1 MKRIAIVLTLLIV
14 LLAPS
19 SMALAAPHDRIIR
32 DGDRVTENI
41 TVIDDVLIVEEGGV
55 VDGDVTVFDGT
66 VEIAGEVTGDV
77 TVFGGDVIVSGAIDG
92 DLVLFAGNLDLRPGA
107 TVGGSC
113 FSFGASVNDESD
125 AVSCP
130 TFGEHFIPGD
140 VLGAIVPPE
149 RLTPDRPTPPEPPV
163 APEVPTPRPPEV
175 RGPSLTARL
184 GYFFLDVGEVVGRSL
199 LLGILALIVATVFP
213 SQLQRVS
220 YAIRRKPAASGA
232 VGILTAIGGPS
243 LIVLLL
249 VVLAITC
256 VGLLLYPAVFLL
268 ALAMLGAALF
278 GWVAL
283 GDVLGRMLFRSLH
296 GNSQPL
302 AVALGTALLT
312 LVFGGLG
319 LLPFIWGEGLAIGL
333 LVCVGLGAAAL
344 TQFGTKPYPPGSPP
358 ENSDK
363 VEATL
368 KTMPSE

>member
-1 MKRIAIVLTLLIV
+1 MKRIAIVLALLIV

-32 DGDRVTENI
+32 DGDTVTENI
-41 TVIDDVLIVEEGGV
+41 TVIDDSLTVEEGGI

-66 VEIAGEVTGDV
+66 VEIAGEVTGDI
-77 TVFGGDVIVSGAIDG
+77 TVFDGDVVVSGAVDG
-92 DLVLFAGNLDLRPGA
+92 DLVLFAGNLELSPTA
-107 TVGGSC
+107 TVGGDC
-113 FSFGASVNDESD
+113 FSFGASVSDDSD

-130 TFGEHFIPGD
+130 TFGGQFIPGD
-140 VLGAIVPPE
+140 VLGSIIPPE
-149 RLTPDRPTPPEPPV
+149 RLAPPERPTPPP
-163 APEVPTPRPPEV
+163 APDFPTPAPPEV
-175 RGPSLTARL
+175 RGPSLSARL

-213 SQLQRVS
+213 RQLGHVSQ
-220 YAIRRKPAASGA
+220 AIRRKPAASGA

-268 ALAMLGAALF
+268 ALAILAAALF

-283 GDVLGRMLFRSLH
+283 GDVLGQKLFRSLH
-296 GNSQPL
+296 RSSRAL

-344 TQFGTKPYPPGSPP
+344 TQFGTKPYPPGNPP
-358 ENSDK
+358 ENGDK
-363 VEATL
+363 VENTI